1 MLGKEHAHFGVGE
14 LLERAFC
21 MCVGGSGGFGEGLQ
35 TKEPIGRKAEQKQI
49 SPNNL
54 SFWIK
59 LCLKYYPGFFHLT
72 SR

>member
-35 TKEPIGRKAEQKQI
+35 TKEPIGRKAE
-49 SPNNL
+49 
-54 SFWIK
+54 
-59 LCLKYYPGFFHLT
+59 
-72 SR
+72 